1 MRAMIGLPL
10 RLAFLTVVAV
20 AAAYAGVRAQSHAA
34 APHHEMHLLPV
45 GPSVSVAYGGKR
57 ADVAL
62 ATAWHDGPSVA
73 LLDVWKAAFPA
84 DDPKALRF
92 DLVGSDGFRPTSRP
106 KCTRLLTG
114 AEVAAARIDLVSHD
128 VAFDDALS
136 LPGCYRVKALVG
148 IEATR

>member
-10 RLAFLTVVAV
+10 RLAFLTLVAT
-20 AAAYAGVRAQSHAA
+20 AAAYAGVRAQSHAVR
-34 APHHEMHLLPV
+34 HHEMHLLPV
-45 GPSVSVAYGGKR
+45 GPSVSVAYDGKR
-57 ADVAL
+57 ADVVL
-62 ATAWHDGPSVA
+62 ASATHDGPSVA
-73 LLDVWKAAFPA
+73 LLDVWKSAFPG
-84 DDPKALRF
+84 DDARPLHF

-106 KCTRLLTG
+106 KCMRLLTG

-128 VAFDDALS
+128 VAFDDGLS